1 MVPSQHHNSAGLC
14 LLLAQHWG
22 SGKANEFIYNLPRSF
37 IQNVPTMFTVFPDQ
51 KVKYT
56 PSLGD
61 PRKRPSGLKAY
72 FLRLAW
78 PHRSSPKSQALS
90 FLGGSFCILKMKEE
104 ELRYSWG

>member
-22 SGKANEFIYNLPRSF
+22 SVKANEFIYNLPKSF
-37 IQNVPTMFTVFPDQ
+37 IQKVSTVFTVFPDQ
-51 KVKYT
+51 KVRYT

-61 PRKRPSGLKAY
+61 PRKSPRGPKAY

-78 PHRSSPKSQALS
+78 SHRSIPKSQALP
-90 FLGGSFCILKMKEE
+90 FLVGWFCV
-104 ELRYSWG
+104 